1 MAGNRHMTLRRGQ
14 IILVLFSVWL
24 LAITLPGVHFAP
36 GNWEAIKQGLAGKPP
51 SLEILLG
58 IILALAA
65 IFLAGLVLL
74 LLKGSRRRRKGD
86 DSYEIYR
93 EPIPVPWSV
102 YAIIVLLF
110 AALAG
115 LIWWVR
121 QPSTVMEQQA
131 ATRPFTATPQEN
143 AKKAPPAAP
152 PQGLPNQGLPES
164 RTVEYILAIG
174 FLAGL
179 SWVAW
184 RGLKGCPPKEGLEA
198 ADLGRIAARAAMDL
212 EKGAELSDV
221 VLRCYRDMCAIL
233 GRKVAMRREMT
244 AREFA
249 QRLQQAGVREV
260 EVLRLTALFERVRYG
275 RHVAVPDE
283 RAEAVA
289 LLQAIEN
296 QYGKVADEA

>member
-1 MAGNRHMTLRRGQ
+1 MILRRGQ
-14 IILVLFSVWL
+14 ILLILFSIWI
-24 LAITLPGVHFAP
+24 LAITLPGVHFTP

-93 EPIPVPWSV
+93 EPVPVPWSV

-115 LIWWVR
+115 LVWWVR
-121 QPSTVMEQQA
+121 QPSTITEQQA
-131 ATRPFTATPQEN
+131 ATRPF
-143 AKKAPPAAP
+143 AAP
-152 PQGLPNQGLPES
+152 PQEKAKKVSRAAPPEGLPYQGLPES
-164 RTVEYILAIG
+164 RMVEYIAAIG

-184 RGLKGCPPKEGLEA
+184 RVLKGRPPKEEVEA
-198 ADLGRIAARAAMDL
+198 ADLGRIIARAAMDL
-212 EKGAELSDV
+212 EKGAELSDI

-233 GRKVAMRREMT
+233 GRKVALRKEMT

-249 QRLQQAGVREV
+249 QRLQQAGVGEE

-275 RHVAVPDE
+275 RHVAGPDE
-283 RAEAVA
+283 RAEAIV
-289 LLQAIEN
+289 LLQAVERK
-296 QYGKVADEA
+296 YGKVADED

>member
-1 MAGNRHMTLRRGQ
+1 MILRRGQ

-58 IILALAA
+58 IILALGA

-74 LLKGSRRRRKGD
+74 LLKGGSRRRKGD

-115 LIWWVR
+115 LVWWAR
-121 QPSTVMEQQA
+121 QPSTVTERQAMTQQRMA
-131 ATRPFTATPQEN
+131 VPQEK
-143 AKKAPPAAP
+143 AIEKSPAPPPEALREH
-152 PQGLPNQGLPES
+152 GLPDLRIE
-164 RTVEYILAIG
+164 EYLLVIG

-184 RGLKGCPPKEGLEA
+184 RGLKGRPPKEELEA

-212 EKGAELSDV
+212 EKGAEVSDV

-233 GRKVAMRREMT
+233 GRKVAMRNEMT

-249 QRLQQAGVREV
+249 HRLQQAGVRE
-260 EVLRLTALFERVRYG
+260 EEMMRLTTLFERVRYG
-275 RHVAVPDE
+275 RHVAGPDE
-283 RAEAVA
+283 RAEAIA
-289 LLQAIEN
+289 LLKTVEN
-296 QYGKVADEA
+296 QYGEVVDED